1 MSASQKSVCE
11 FLKKKDNVI
20 QSLVVCEASTSSR
33 SEGKDRQTV
42 MRGGPTTGG
51 GKGVPKIPK
60 HYENQG
66 GEGQS
71 SEKLKP
77 SPNYSSPTSKKIIQ
91 TSRAVVANT
100 LNTNILGGSNL
111 KGEGGRQK
119 KLQLMLTIGAIN

>member
-1 MSASQKSVCE
+1 
-11 FLKKKDNVI
+11 
-20 QSLVVCEASTSSR
+20 
-33 SEGKDRQTV
+33 
-42 MRGGPTTGG
+42 MRGVPEAGG
-51 GKGVPKIPK
+51 GKGVKVETKEITL
-60 HYENQG
+60 QRG